1 MPKKRD
7 NEEGLG
13 GNEKA
18 DPRSNEA
25 GSETEQKRK
34 TVRRLLVGSGIVAG
48 GQALPEKWV
57 TPTLHATVL
66 PAHAQT
72 TPGGGNGGNGG
83 TGPGNGGTGPS
94 AATAGR

>member
-7 NEEGLG
+7 NEEGLV

-18 DPRSNEA
+18 DPRSNET

-57 TPTLHATVL
+57 TPTLHSTVL

-72 TPGGGNGGNGG
+72 TPGGGNGDNGGLDGNGG
-83 TGPGNGGTGPS
+83 TGTSVAPTG
-94 AATAGR
+94 